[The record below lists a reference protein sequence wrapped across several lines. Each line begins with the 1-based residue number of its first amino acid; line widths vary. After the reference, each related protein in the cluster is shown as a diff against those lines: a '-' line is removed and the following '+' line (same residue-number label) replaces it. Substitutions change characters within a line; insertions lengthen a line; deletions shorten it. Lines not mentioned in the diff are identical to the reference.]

1 MRPIYHRPHRTSVA
15 LRRAEPR
22 VRRLDA
28 RSRLAGVE
36 FLGVCRRKRLQV
48 RCSRPGIT
56 RGLAALGPS
65 RFGLSPAPARSETHC
80 SSPSCNGSRRFSIR
94 GPQRP
99 GAPHLPRP
107 YLHPIMA
114 PIWRCDAV
122 IVSAHGGTDPLMVRS
137 TTTCRLRQYALRSA
151 RWSLRIQHRPES
163 AHGRRERT
171 VSLLRKHVRADATRD

>member
-1 MRPIYHRPHRTSVA
+1 MMRPIYHRPHRTSVA

-80 SSPSCNGSRRFSIR
+80 SSPSCNQHPLESAICDNIPRYDSHPSLVSRHSPATWANTRRFRCLQMKTISVVCMAFIY
-94 GPQRP
+94 
-99 GAPHLPRP
+99 HLK
-107 YLHPIMA
+107 Y
-114 PIWRCDAV
+114 
-122 IVSAHGGTDPLMVRS
+122 
-137 TTTCRLRQYALRSA
+137 
-151 RWSLRIQHRPES
+151 SLP
-163 AHGRRERT
+163 
-171 VSLLRKHVRADATRD
+171 